1 MQSRKLFL
9 ICAAGLVSAAFA
21 YLGTGLH
28 PIWWALWLA
37 PIPVLAISPRLRAGP
52 AFLLG
57 AIAWLIGEM
66 NQWDYVM
73 HWIELPLHITVLY
86 FAVPAVV
93 FGFGVL
99 FVRSLLRSGS
109 LFLASLALPVY
120 WVTYE
125 YLTAIS
131 SPHSTWGNLAYTQMD
146 CLPVIQIAAITG
158 LWGISF
164 VVFLFAGTAAAL
176 LSGAGKPWQRRVL
189 AIAVGFVV
197 CALLVFGKWRSQSNP
212 LQSVAVTLIARDVP
226 MSVYL
231 GSEEQAL
238 ELLREYADEVRRV
251 TPVGTQVVVL
261 PEKIARVS
269 ESELP
274 EVDALFSSAGTVTHA
289 AIVLGLVR
297 KTPSGA
303 FNSSRL
309 YSADGKLE
317 ASYDK
322 HHLIPGVEPEK
333 PGDQRVILDEPSG
346 RWGLQICKD
355 MDFPKLSRE
364 YAANGANLLLVPAW
378 DFNLD
383 RWLHARMAVLRTV
396 ENGFALARSGRNGLL
411 TLSDNRGRILA
422 ETATAPGRFVSITG
436 RVSVAGQQT
445 FYTRTGDWFAWLCVA
460 VFVSLLA
467 LQFLGRG
474 VKTRA

>member
-1 MQSRKLFL
+1 M
-9 ICAAGLVSAAFA
+9 SAAFA

-37 PIPVLAISPRLRAGP
+37 PIPVLAISLRLRAGP

-57 AIAWLIGEM
+57 AIAWPIGEM

-73 HWIELPLHITVLY
+73 HWIELPLQISVLY

-158 LWGISF
+158 IWGISF

-212 LQSVAVTLIARDVP
+212 SQSVAVTLIAKDVP

-269 ESELP
+269 ESALP
-274 EVDALFSSAGTVTHA
+274 EVDALFSSAATVTHA

-364 YAANGANLLLVPAW
+364 YAADGANLLLVPAW

-411 TLSDNRGRILA
+411 TLSDNRGRVLA